1 MTTAATA
8 TAEQNELETLLNELR
23 GNPEAESLSR
33 IYYGR
38 FLELLDLRQ
47 AREIQK
53 AINGQQESTP
63 VQSDV
68 IERPDY
74 APGHCF
80 ECGAECGRKQCAAFK
95 HSMTRGEYNRT
106 YGHTKWGW

>member
-1 MTTAATA
+1 MNTA
-8 TAEQNELETLLNELR
+8 TVEATELETLISELR
-23 GNPEAESLSR
+23 GNPEAESASR

-38 FLELLDLRQ
+38 FLFCLDLNQ
-47 AREIQK
+47 AREILK

-68 IERPDY
+68 TLERPDY
-74 APGHCF
+74 TPGHCF
-80 ECGAECGRKQCAAFK
+80 ECGAECGRSQCQACK

-106 YGHTKWGW
+106 YGQSNWDW